1 VPPPETTTIAPP
13 KTVAAAAPAVVTAA
27 PPAVSTRRGLIL
39 RQANPPME
47 VTDSRGRRY
56 VARNVTKL
64 DGAVWRH
71 YSFGMEP
78 YLCQALRVTEAEQ
91 IQMQQ
96 MLDTVWQGA
105 DALATCFAVT
115 PTNDA
120 LLVTWKGETFRD
132 VYRAQREAAR
142 NQVLM
147 GAQGI
152 LGAERA
158 EVVGWLPQAGNIGW
172 PDVLPDPARVSSDY
186 RLTVSVTNANDVIA
200 MRYDARFG
208 DGRIVSGSNPG
219 LGPWPGLGEQLGVP
233 RQTVLNNLAARRQKP
248 TMGLIQYRDPA
259 EPVDDAPIAAEDTA
273 TGQRY
278 LYQPA
283 PSR

>member
-1 VPPPETTTIAPP
+1 VTEPLPPPVRDVPLTPIAPR
-13 KTVAAAAPAVVTAA
+13 AG
-27 PPAVSTRRGLIL
+27 SRSLIL

-71 YSFGMEP
+71 YSAGMDP
-78 YLCQALRVTEAEQ
+78 YFCGVFRVTEAEQ
-91 IQMQQ
+91 IQIQQ
-96 MLDTVWQGA
+96 MLDAAWQGA
-105 DALATCFAVT
+105 DALATCFEVN

-120 LLVTWKGETFRD
+120 LVVRWKGDAFRD
-132 VYRAQREAAR
+132 VYLAQRQSMTS
-142 NQVLM
+142 QVLNSIR
-147 GAQGI
+147 GI

-158 EVVGWLPQAGNIGW
+158 EVLGWLPQAGNTGW

-186 RLTVSVTNANDVIA
+186 RLTVSVTNANGVIA
-200 MRYDARFG
+200 MRYDAKLG
-208 DGRIVSGSNPG
+208 DGRIVSGQNPG
-219 LGPWPGLGEQLGVP
+219 LGPWPALGEQLGVP
-233 RQTVLNNLAARRQKP
+233 RQTVLNNLAAQRQKLAER
-248 TMGLIQYRDPA
+248 GFVKYHDPA
-259 EPVDDAPIAAEDTA
+259 EPLDNAPIAAEDTV